1 LEPLLSLAVAHTLS
15 EEIGVAAK
23 VLNGRERDRIDA
35 ILDRSE
41 TGPPEIWRSGYDDLE
56 TLEALILLGGGIAWL
71 PDFLI
76 ADAAEAGKLVR
87 VLPQWRPN
95 KEQLGTCYF
104 VYPSRQ
110 YALPK
115 VEGFIQMA
123 LELVQRD
130 GFTMRGSDVRN

>member
-1 LEPLLSLAVAHTLS
+1 M
-15 EEIGVAAK
+15 
-23 VLNGRERDRIDA
+23 
-35 ILDRSE
+35 
-41 TGPPEIWRSGYDDLE
+41 
-56 TLEALILLGGGIAWL
+56 LGEGIAWL
-71 PDFLI
+71 PDFLV

-87 VLPQWRPN
+87 VLPQGRP
-95 KEQLGTCYF
+95 KKQQPGTCYF

-130 GFTMRGSDVRN
+130 GVTMQGSDVRN